1 MIPPPD
7 RRAGEVVAPT
17 REDPVVRAAS
27 EVVGGPWGDHA
38 RPHRWWTPLRVML
51 AVACVAWV
59 LAVVQKSP
67 CIKDGWNG
75 ENTRY
80 AQLCYS
86 DLAYLYVGR
95 GFAELE
101 APYTDSEGR
110 YPDLEYPVLIGY
122 LAYGAAF
129 VTQGVHGWP
138 DLTGRHAAPVEAV
151 GGLPGVDEERQDFV
165 AVNAVL
171 LLPLLLLATWLLA
184 GAHPRRPW
192 DAMGMVAAPAL
203 VLTGLVNWDLL
214 PVACVAGAFWA
225 HARGR
230 PVLVGVFVGLG
241 AAAKLY
247 PAFLLGAFL
256 VVALR
261 RRELRGFALTATAA
275 IATWLLCNLPAVLV
289 HLEGWKGF
297 WSFNSER
304 GADLGSLWL
313 AARDQGWEADV
324 GTVNTVSL
332 VAFAVICLGVLVL
345 GLRARRPPRAS
356 QLGFLIVLGFLV
368 VNKVYSPQ
376 YVLWLLPLA
385 VLARPRWR
393 DLLIWQVGEVV
404 YFVMVWLYLGGF
416 TSSATTGSPDPAYA
430 AAILLR
436 VACEL
441 YLAAV
446 VVRDILQPWHDPVAA
461 SEEEPSAL
469 RRRQSRRA
477 RRPRALTPAGSG
489 RTTSR

>member
-1 MIPPPD
+1 M
-7 RRAGEVVAPT
+7 
-17 REDPVVRAAS
+17 
-27 EVVGGPWGDHA
+27 
-38 RPHRWWTPLRVML
+38 
-51 AVACVAWV
+51 
-59 LAVVQKSP
+59 LAVVQKAP

-75 ENTRY
+75 EDTRY

-101 APYTDSEGR
+101 VPYTDSEGR

-122 LAYGAAF
+122 LAYGASV
-129 VTQGVHGWP
+129 VTQVVHGWP
-138 DLTGRHAAPVEAV
+138 DLTERHAAPVDAV

-261 RRELRGFALTATAA
+261 RRELRGFALTTAA
-275 IATWLLCNLPAVLV
+275 ALATWLLCNLPALLV

-297 WSFNSER
+297 WSFNSDR

-332 VAFAVICLGVLVL
+332 VAFAAICLGVLVL

-356 QLGFLIVLGFLV
+356 QLAFLIVLGFLV

-404 YFVMVWLYLGGF
+404 YFVSVWLYLGAF

-430 AAILLR
+430 AAIVLR

-461 SEEEPSAL
+461 SEEEPSEL
-469 RRRQSRRA
+469 ERRQSRRS
-477 RRPRALTPAGSG
+477 RRSAALTPAGSG